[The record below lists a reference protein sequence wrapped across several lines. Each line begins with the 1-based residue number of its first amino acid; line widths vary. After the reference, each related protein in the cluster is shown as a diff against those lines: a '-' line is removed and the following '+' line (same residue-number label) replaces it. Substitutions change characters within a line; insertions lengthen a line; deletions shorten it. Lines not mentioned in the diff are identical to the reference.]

1 RVVEIPTDLAI
12 KAPKQIIN
20 KIDKEINN

>member
-1 RVVEIPTDLAI
+1 DLAI